1 MQTLSC
7 QGVTL
12 FFRMLR
18 LNILRTLYSVVFYLL
33 LPLIFGRLLWRSIKA
48 PEYRNR
54 YWERL
59 GLYRQRFEG
68 PFVWF
73 HAVSVG
79 EAEAAFP
86 LIKRL
91 QQDYPAKKFLITT
104 TTPTGSSRVQAVL
117 ADSVT
122 HVYLPYDTPDSVARF
137 IAAFRPELGVVMETE
152 IWPNLF
158 ATCAA
163 RGIPMCIVNAR
174 LSDRSTLGYAKI
186 PSLIKPALACVSQI
200 ATQTRE
206 DAERFMS
213 IGAKR
218 THVQSVGNLKFD
230 IDIDPHLL
238 DRGRQLKQ
246 EYFAERFVWI
256 IASTHK
262 NEEAIFLGLY
272 PKLKASIPE
281 LLLLLVPR
289 HPERFSEVEC
299 QVVGNDLKL
308 ITRSSGLKCADETDV
323 FLLDSM
329 GELKLFYAVADLA
342 FVGGSMVPVGG
353 HNILEPAALGVPVMF
368 GPYMDNFREIQSNV
382 LAAEAAVQCFNE
394 AEILSNVG
402 NIHQNRA
409 ARDALVQNGLQFVAD
424 NKGALDKIVTLIA
437 SLLGPNNA
445 TSA

>member
-1 MQTLSC
+1 
-7 QGVTL
+7 
-12 FFRMLR
+12 MLR
-18 LNILRTLYSVVFYLL
+18 LNIVRGIYSAVFYLL

-59 GLYRQRFEG
+59 GLYRHSFEG
-68 PFVWF
+68 SFIWF

-104 TTPTGSSRVQAVL
+104 TTPTGSARVQAVL
-117 ADSVT
+117 ADSVA
-122 HVYLPYDTPDSVARF
+122 HVYLPYDTPGSVSRF

-158 ATCAA
+158 AACAA
-163 RGIPMCIVNAR
+163 KKVPLCIVNAR
-174 LSDRSTLGYAKI
+174 LSDKSAHGYAKI

-200 ATQTRE
+200 AAQTRE
-206 DAERFMS
+206 DAERFVS

-218 THVQSVGNLKFD
+218 ERVQAVGNLKFD
-230 IDIDPHLL
+230 IDIDPQFL
-238 DRGRQLKQ
+238 DRGKQLKQ
-246 EYFAERFVWI
+246 KYFAGRFVWI

-272 PKLKASIPE
+272 PKLKAMIPK

-289 HPERFSEVEC
+289 HPERFSEVE
-299 QVVGNDLKL
+299 QLVVGNDLKL

-329 GELKLFYAVADLA
+329 GELKLFYATADLA

-382 LAAEAAVQCFNE
+382 LAAEAAVQCSNE
-394 AEILSNVG
+394 AEILSNIG
-402 NIHQNRA
+402 YFHQNRA
-409 ARDALVQNGLQFVAD
+409 VRDALAQKGLQFVAD
-424 NKGALDKIVTLIA
+424 NKGALEKIAILIG
-437 SLLGPNNA
+437 SLIGRNKGER
-445 TSA
+445 

>member
-1 MQTLSC
+1 
-7 QGVTL
+7 
-12 FFRMLR
+12 MLR
-18 LNILRTLYSVVFYLL
+18 LNIVRIIYSAVFYLL

-48 PEYRNR
+48 PEYRKR

-59 GLYRQRFEG
+59 GLYRRNFEG
-68 PFVWF
+68 PFIWF

-91 QQDYPAKKFLITT
+91 QQDFPAKKFLITT
-104 TTPTGSSRVQAVL
+104 TTPTGSARVQAVL

-158 ATCAA
+158 AACAA
-163 RGIPMCIVNAR
+163 KGIPLCIVNAR
-174 LSDRSTLGYAKI
+174 LSYKSARGYAKI
-186 PSLIKPALACVSQI
+186 PTLIKPALACVSQI
-200 ATQTRE
+200 ATQTQE
-206 DAERFMS
+206 DAERFVS

-218 THVQSVGNLKFD
+218 TFVQSVGNLKFD
-230 IDIDPHLL
+230 IDIDPQFL
-238 DRGRQLKQ
+238 DRGKQLKQ
-246 EYFAERFVWI
+246 EYFAGRFVWI

-262 NEEAIFLGLY
+262 NEEAVFLKLY
-272 PKLKASIPE
+272 QDLKSYIPE

-289 HPERFSEVEC
+289 HPERFSEVER

-329 GELKLFYAVADLA
+329 GELKLFYAAADLA
-342 FVGGSMVPVGG
+342 FVGGSMVPIGG

-402 NIHQNRA
+402 NIYQNPT
-409 ARDALVQNGLQFVAD
+409 ARNALAKKGLQFVAD
-424 NKGALDKIVTLIA
+424 NKGALDKIVTLIG
-437 SLLGPNNA
+437 SLVRRN
-445 TSA
+445 SVER

>member
-1 MQTLSC
+1 M
-7 QGVTL
+7 
-12 FFRMLR
+12 R
-18 LNILRTLYSVVFYLL
+18 ILYSAVFYLL

-59 GLYRQRFEG
+59 GLYRQGFEG
-68 PFVWF
+68 PVIWF

-91 QQDYPAKKFLITT
+91 QQDYPAKKILITT
-104 TTPTGSSRVQAVL
+104 TTPTGSARVQAVL
-117 ADSVT
+117 SDSVA

-137 IAAFRPELGVVMETE
+137 IAAFRPELGIVMETE

-158 ATCAA
+158 AACAA
-163 RGIPMCIVNAR
+163 KSIPLCIVNAR
-174 LSDRSTLGYAKI
+174 LSDKSERGYAKFQ
-186 PSLIKPALACVSQI
+186 SLIKPALACVSQI
-200 ATQTRE
+200 AAQTQE
-206 DAERFMS
+206 DAERFVS

-218 THVQSVGNLKFD
+218 RYVQAVGNLKFD
-230 IDIDPHLL
+230 IDIDPQLL
-238 DRGRQLKQ
+238 NRGKQLKQ
-246 EYFAERFVWI
+246 EYFASRFVWI

-272 PKLKASIPE
+272 PKLKASIPD

-289 HPERFSEVEC
+289 HPERFSEVER

-329 GELKLFYAVADLA
+329 GELKLFYAAADLA

-394 AEILSNVG
+394 AEILSNVDYF
-402 NIHQNRA
+402 HQNPT
-409 ARDALVQNGLQFVAD
+409 ARDALVQKGLQFVAD
-424 NKGALDKIVTLIA
+424 NRGALEKIVALIG
-437 SLLGPNNA
+437 SLILPNKGER
-445 TSA
+445 

>member
-1 MQTLSC
+1 MSS
-7 QGVTL
+7 L
-12 FFRMLR
+12 FSGMLR
-18 LNILRTLYSVVFYLL
+18 LNIVRVIYSAVFYLL

-59 GLYRQRFEG
+59 GLYRRRFEG
-68 PFVWF
+68 PFIWF

-79 EAEAAFP
+79 EVEAAFP

-91 QQDYPAKKFLITT
+91 QQDYPAKKILITT
-104 TTPTGSSRVQAVL
+104 TTPTGSARVQAVL

-122 HVYLPYDTPDSVARF
+122 HVYLPYDTPGSVARF
-137 IAAFRPELGVVMETE
+137 IAAFKPELGVVMETE

-158 ATCAA
+158 AACAA
-163 RGIPMCIVNAR
+163 KDIPLCIVNAR
-174 LSDRSTLGYAKI
+174 LSDRSARGYAKI

-200 ATQTRE
+200 AAQTQE
-206 DAERFMS
+206 DAERFVS
-213 IGAKR
+213 IGAELER
-218 THVQSVGNLKFD
+218 VQAVGNLKFD
-230 IDIDPHLL
+230 IDIDPQFL
-238 DRGRQLKQ
+238 DRGKQLKQ
-246 EYFAERFVWI
+246 EYFAGRFVWI

-262 NEEAIFLGLY
+262 NEEAIFLSLY

-289 HPERFSEVEC
+289 HPERFSEVERL
-299 QVVGNDLKL
+299 VAGNDLKP
-308 ITRSSGLKCADETDV
+308 ISRSSGLKCADETDV

-329 GELKLFYAVADLA
+329 GELKLFYAAADLA

-382 LAAEAAVQCFNE
+382 LAAEAAVQCYNE
-394 AEILSNVG
+394 AEILFNVG
-402 NIHQNRA
+402 NIYQNRA
-409 ARDALVQNGLQFVAD
+409 ARDALAQKGLQFVAD
-424 NKGALDKIVTLIA
+424 NRGALEKVVALIG
-437 SLLGPNNA
+437 SLSGCNRGER
-445 TSA
+445 